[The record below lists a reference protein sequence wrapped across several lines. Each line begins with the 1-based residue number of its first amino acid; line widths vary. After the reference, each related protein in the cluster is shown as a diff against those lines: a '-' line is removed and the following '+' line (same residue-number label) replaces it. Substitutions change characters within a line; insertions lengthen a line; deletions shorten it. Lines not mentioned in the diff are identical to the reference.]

1 MLASA
6 ATRGVRFFVIATLL
20 RRWGDPVRVFIEK
33 RLTLVT
39 TAFALALV
47 AGFLLLTYL

>member
-1 MLASA
+1 
-6 ATRGVRFFVIATLL
+6 VRFFVIATLL

-39 TAFALALV
+39 TALVLAV
-47 AGFLLLTYL
+47 ICGFLLLRYL